1 MEIAFARD
9 GSMKNSFAANR
20 KLIAALVTKSSR
32 VVFSRG
38 YTLFRQGE
46 TPKGVYV
53 VCNGGA
59 SLVMKSESGAVLM
72 SLDVPDGSLLGLP
85 GIIAN
90 ECYTFSA
97 VACPGSD
104 IRFVSRQDFENLI
117 QSEPSLNPMVLAV
130 LAAEVRSARIA
141 LSGMLGKLDIRQV
154 RA

>member
-1 MEIAFARD
+1 
-9 GSMKNSFAANR
+9 
-20 KLIAALVTKSSR
+20 
-32 VVFSRG
+32 
-38 YTLFRQGE
+38 
-46 TPKGVYV
+46 
-53 VCNGGA
+53 
-59 SLVMKSESGAVLM
+59 VLM

-117 QSEPSLNPMVLAV
+117 QSEPSLNPMLLAV

-141 LSGMLGKLDIRQV
+141 LSGMPGKLDIRQV